1 MHAMYHGAELTEFAN
16 EVSAEFANE
25 VSTEFANE
33 VSTEFA
39 NPNLFIILHSFQLFL
54 IIVLIL
60 NIKSAE
66 NLNFPVGNVIIK

>member
-1 MHAMYHGAELTEFAN
+1 MLNANGLMHAMYHGAELTEFAN
-16 EVSAEFANE
+16 EVSA
-25 VSTEFANE
+25 EFANE

>member
-1 MHAMYHGAELTEFAN
+1 MLNANGLMHAMYHGAEL
-16 EVSAEFANE
+16 
-25 VSTEFANE
+25 TEFANE

-60 NIKSAE
+60 NLKSAE